1 MGFHSIKTNGCC
13 LVELG
18 WLLPLVLLEE
28 KGVDV
33 ILQLGVESMV
43 IGARVIDIVFNASV
57 YIGVAYGVTD
67 IMADK
72 TAHVGQAFF
81 TLLPGADS
89 GKLHE
94 TATEKVIDMVFMH
107 IGTYIAVVSM
117 AQDGQVI
124 KKHVRPLETQ
134 LIEPPILGNDK
145 LQIVLRHIIVCFHTQ
160 DIVCCKTWHRHTSF
174 LLDSCSCSCF
184 IFYHKQL

>member
-1 MGFHSIKTNGCC
+1 MQSDRNWEINWVSIPFRQMVAAWLNWDGFF
-13 LVELG
+13 
-18 WLLPLVLLEE
+18 PLVLLEE

-33 ILQLGVESMV
+33 ILQFGVESVV
-43 IGARVIDIVFNASV
+43 IGTRVIYIVFNASV

-94 TATEKVIDMVFMH
+94 TATEK
-107 IGTYIAVVSM
+107 S
-117 AQDGQVI
+117 
-124 KKHVRPLETQ
+124 
-134 LIEPPILGNDK
+134 N
-145 LQIVLRHIIVCFHTQ
+145 
-160 DIVCCKTWHRHTSF
+160 
-174 LLDSCSCSCF
+174 
-184 IFYHKQL
+184 

>member
-124 KKHVRPLETQ
+124 KNMSGPWRP
-134 LIEPPILGNDK
+134 
-145 LQIVLRHIIVCFHTQ
+145 
-160 DIVCCKTWHRHTSF
+160 S
-174 LLDSCSCSCF
+174 
-184 IFYHKQL
+184 

>member
-1 MGFHSIKTNGCC
+1 
-13 LVELG
+13 
-18 WLLPLVLLEE
+18 
-28 KGVDV
+28 
-33 ILQLGVESMV
+33 
-43 IGARVIDIVFNASV
+43 
-57 YIGVAYGVTD
+57 VAYGVTD

-107 IGTYIAVVSM
+107 IGAYIAVVSM

-145 LQIVLRHIIVCFHTQ
+145 LQIVLRHIIVCFHAQ

-174 LLDSCSCSCF
+174 LLDSCSYSYY